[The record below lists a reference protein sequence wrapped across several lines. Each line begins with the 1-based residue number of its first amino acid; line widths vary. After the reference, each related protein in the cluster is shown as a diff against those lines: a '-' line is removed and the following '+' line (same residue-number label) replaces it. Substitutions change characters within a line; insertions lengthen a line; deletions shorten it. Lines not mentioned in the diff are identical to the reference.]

1 MSLFRAR
8 EWWSTTCGDNEEFD
22 QACLAVGNVDDAE
35 DGEAK
40 IVVGGFSGVLRAYA
54 PKKREFEADHLVLE
68 HDLRA
73 PVLQIAMSDFGVN
86 DANGE
91 ARTALAVLHPRK
103 LRVFVC
109 EVVGEPGASF
119 HELRLEY
126 EHALAAPACN
136 MTVGPF
142 KGSAYDGICVQTLD
156 GMLEVFD
163 RETLDFRRRLPDFL
177 VPGPL
182 AYCPRMD
189 AFVTVNSKFEME
201 KFSLKTLAAATG
213 AAGEKPDAGLEP
225 DWRLCLGEG
234 ATQITSASGFSDAQ
248 VVGANGRPS
257 RVDLI
262 ALGERTLFVV
272 NESGQFLLQK
282 RLDYAPCVM
291 HAFRVN
297 PSLGERSPVHV
308 FVADCTG
315 AGMLY
320 RGSQTLWAAK
330 FDAAPAAMLAGAR
343 FGGADGMLVTLTEF
357 GHLAV
362 GYLGTAPPVDVV
374 RGYETNK
381 EVGFA
386 EMERERA
393 KLTEMINESAA
404 AETGGAEAEPAEKIE
419 LSARVPTTLDPAPRG
434 DASAGAEIEK
444 TLTIEV
450 LVTFTGVGSCE
461 DVTLTVVAPAP
472 ATCRQETFVVPF
484 VRGGKDTPASV
495 RVALRVPRGAGVPA
509 SNAVRLVAGYR
520 VKGTGEPRVATHEA
534 RVPLS
539 LFAERVAP
547 VKHAAHKVTLDTNRA
562 PPLLASLFAD
572 ARTPNTF
579 ADGGAANVVSFAY
592 GDGSDVTVIVSK
604 NAGRYRLQ
612 SSTFG
617 AMWLVLD
624 ELCHRLRRYYAAE
637 EARAGADAE
646 AEPFAIFFAEAL
658 PLQDFFAAVDSHHAA
673 RLARNESL
681 ATLSDRA
688 RQFRAAQKRLLVRFK
703 DKNPQSLEHLDLVLA
718 GAYDAV
724 TSEAAEAQAREAALR
739 SAHGDLAAATRV
751 ATRLISL
758 KFNLSDEDLAV
769 LEAYLSPNEASAS
782 GNDVPEQGWEEWT
795 EAATTTLLK
804 TKLAKGG
811 DRASATGGGMGTGQ
825 PLPPVQD
832 TTKLK
837 KHIAVVCERL
847 ARGARLAG

>member
-1 MSLFRAR
+1 M
-8 EWWSTTCGDNEEFD
+8 
-22 QACLAVGNVDDAE
+22 
-35 DGEAK
+35 
-40 IVVGGFSGVLRAYA
+40 
-54 PKKREFEADHLVLE
+54 
-68 HDLRA
+68 
-73 PVLQIAMSDFGVN
+73 
-86 DANGE
+86 
-91 ARTALAVLHPRK
+91 
-103 LRVFVC
+103 
-109 EVVGEPGASF
+109 
-119 HELRLEY
+119 
-126 EHALAAPACN
+126 
-136 MTVGPF
+136 
-142 KGSAYDGICVQTLD
+142 
-156 GMLEVFD
+156 
-163 RETLDFRRRLPDFL
+163 
-177 VPGPL
+177 
-182 AYCPRMD
+182 
-189 AFVTVNSKFEME
+189 
-201 KFSLKTLAAATG
+201 
-213 AAGEKPDAGLEP
+213 
-225 DWRLCLGEG
+225 
-234 ATQITSASGFSDAQ
+234 
-248 VVGANGRPS
+248 
-257 RVDLI
+257 
-262 ALGERTLFVV
+262 
-272 NESGQFLLQK
+272 
-282 RLDYAPCVM
+282 
-291 HAFRVN
+291 
-297 PSLGERSPVHV
+297 
-308 FVADCTG
+308 
-315 AGMLY
+315 
-320 RGSQTLWAAK
+320 
-330 FDAAPAAMLAGAR
+330 
-343 FGGADGMLVTLTEF
+343 
-357 GHLAV
+357 
-362 GYLGTAPPVDVV
+362 
-374 RGYETNK
+374 
-381 EVGFA
+381 
-386 EMERERA
+386 
-393 KLTEMINESAA
+393 
-404 AETGGAEAEPAEKIE
+404 
-419 LSARVPTTLDPAPRG
+419 
-434 DASAGAEIEK
+434 
-444 TLTIEV
+444 

-472 ATCRQETFVVPF
+472 ATCRQDTFVVPF

-534 RVPLS
+534 CVPLS

-572 ARTPNTF
+572 AGVPQ
-579 ADGGAANVVSFAY
+579 DGGAANVVSFAY

-624 ELCHRLRRYYAAE
+624 ELCHRLRRYYDAE

-646 AEPFAIFFAEAL
+646 AEPFAISFAEAL
-658 PLQDFFAAVDSHHAA
+658 PLQDFFAAVDAHHAA
-673 RLARNESL
+673 RAARNGSL

-703 DKNPQSLEHLDLVLA
+703 DKNPQSLEHLDAVLA

-724 TSEAAEAQAREAALR
+724 TSEAAEAQVREAALR